1 MSGPKAFRIV
11 TRAEIVAICR
21 RNLARL
27 DAAVESWT
35 SVCRANETIRQSDID
50 EVVGR
55 RNAIRQLLD
64 ADRFT
69 DLQKQVA
76 AEISYLQ
83 ADIERRAEG
92 AAAAEAKSR
101 QDLRRSKAA
110 AEAVLV
116 RLETSGTQIPSDLRA
131 DLKSSSS
138 DRLNSAVARALL
150 MLPLADTP
158 QGVTDR
164 QRELAGR
171 LGEGERRDTLQEW
184 MSRHGDGSDDQVLT
198 RVDRLLGELNSLGV
212 DPSPFSA
219 RIFALESE
227 APSRRS
233 LVADSLLIELAAAVK
248 TGRDRQR
255 VANDLRERRAE
266 LSQMRSPEAIALSG
280 EIEKALTAPSGNQAV
295 LLKRADE
302 LIEAEVQALAA
313 EERRRVVLQ
322 GLASLGYEVSE
333 GMTTAWV
340 SEGRVVLRKAA
351 NPGYGVELS
360 GGTKSDLLQVRA
372 VGIGNSAEA
381 RDSARDRDM
390 ETIWCGEFERLQALV
405 AKSGGSISIETA
417 RPVGQFPL
425 KVVSDPGIS
434 LEHDVSEK
442 SLRSLRH

>member
-1 MSGPKAFRIV
+1 
-11 TRAEIVAICR
+11 
-21 RNLARL
+21 
-27 DAAVESWT
+27 
-35 SVCRANETIRQSDID
+35 
-50 EVVGR
+50 
-55 RNAIRQLLD
+55 
-64 ADRFT
+64 
-69 DLQKQVA
+69 
-76 AEISYLQ
+76 
-83 ADIERRAEG
+83 
-92 AAAAEAKSR
+92 
-101 QDLRRSKAA
+101 
-110 AEAVLV
+110 
-116 RLETSGTQIPSDLRA
+116 
-131 DLKSSSS
+131 
-138 DRLNSAVARALL
+138 
-150 MLPLADTP
+150 
-158 QGVTDR
+158 
-164 QRELAGR
+164 
-171 LGEGERRDTLQEW
+171 
-184 MSRHGDGSDDQVLT
+184 
-198 RVDRLLGELNSLGV
+198 
-212 DPSPFSA
+212 
-219 RIFALESE
+219 
-227 APSRRS
+227 
-233 LVADSLLIELAAAVK
+233 
-248 TGRDRQR
+248 
-255 VANDLRERRAE
+255 